1 VSNQEN
7 NPKICRHKDPIHIS
21 YHTRHTKEDTHTI
34 RLKDEIK
41 FLYKK
46 KEKPNNELYN
56 IHLKAAQERG
66 NTWYIILDSIHDP
79 INHELEK
86 K

>member
-7 NPKICRHKDPIHIS
+7 NPKICQHKDPIYIS
-21 YHTRHTKEDTHTI
+21 CHTKEDTHTI

-41 FLYKK
+41 FLYNK
-46 KEKPNNELYN
+46 KEKLNNELYN
-56 IHLKAAQERG
+56 IHLKAAQEWG
-66 NTWYIILDSIHDP
+66 NTWYIILDSIHDS